1 MRMRLVGPML
11 ALVMASVGCAPAA
24 VVVVPS
30 GSAHAAHD
38 RQLDR
43 ARATLEA
50 DGFAFEA
57 AGPHHVV
64 GTDAGG
70 NQVDLVGVP
79 VEQVVITVDA
89 SDGAEALI
97 AARRLLSPARD
108 LLHGPGRVWDW
119 ADEAFGCRAAGAAGA
134 AGCEETVEQGGL
146 SATFTD
152 DGPDYWVLAI
162 SRD

>member
-1 MRMRLVGPML
+1 ML
-11 ALVMASVGCAPAA
+11 ALVLASIGCTPAP

-38 RQLDR
+38 PQLERVR
-43 ARATLEA
+43 AALEA
-50 DGFAFEA
+50 DGFAFVP

-64 GTDAGG
+64 GTDA
-70 NQVDLVGVP
+70 NSTQVDLVGVP

-89 SDGAEALI
+89 SDGAKALV
-97 AARRLLSPARD
+97 AARRALTHARD
-108 LLHGPGRVWDW
+108 LLHGPRRVWDW
-119 ADEAFGCRAAGAAGA
+119 ADEAFACRASGEP
-134 AGCEETVEQGGL
+134 GCDTRFEQGGL

-152 DGPDYWVLAI
+152 DGPDYWVAAI

>member
-1 MRMRLVGPML
+1 MIRLVGPML
-11 ALVMASVGCAPAA
+11 ALVLASVGCTPAP

-30 GSAHAAHD
+30 GTAHAPHD
-38 RQLDR
+38 PQLDR
-43 ARATLEA
+43 VRAALES

-64 GTDAGG
+64 GTDADG
-70 NQVDLVGVP
+70 NQLDLVGVP
-79 VEQVVITVDA
+79 VAQVVITVDA
-89 SDGAEALI
+89 SDSGAALA
-97 AARRLLSPARD
+97 AARRLLPRARD
-108 LLHGPGRVWDW
+108 LLHGPRRVWDW
-119 ADEAFGCRAAGAAGA
+119 ADEAFACRASGAD
-134 AGCEETVEQGGL
+134 GCEGRVAQGGL